1 MAPERVYEI
10 SEAAP
15 LLRVTE
21 NWLKVNARL
30 HGWGTKLGRK
40 RLFTEAHLAEILAS
54 GVERP
59 TRVEHPRAPRIKA
72 AKSHMPE
79 ALSTDRAVTP
89 LRARPEAAR
98 SYGRTPWPA

>member
-10 SEAAP
+10 AEAAP
-15 LLRVTE
+15 LLKVTE

-40 RLFTEAHLAEILAS
+40 RLFTETHLAEILAS

-59 TRVEHPRAPRIKA
+59 TRAGHPRAPRIKA
-72 AKSHMPE
+72 AKSHTPGS
-79 ALSTDRAVTP
+79 LSTDGAVAP

-98 SYGRTPWPA
+98 SYGRTSWSA